1 MKTKKGINY
10 DELGQLLCEYI
21 EAMGEAKQ
29 CKEAVVDYLMDHDAF
44 DTLAE
49 IVSDF
54 ALLLKNP

>member
-21 EAMGEAKQ
+21 KAMGEAKQ

-54 ALLLKNP
+54 AL